1 MAVFEPVQLAGT
13 TVQHATLHNADEIKR
28 LDVRIGDTVVI
39 YKAGELFHR
48 YRVSL
53 QICVQPMLSHM
64 TFETA
69 MRQQYP
75 ELDFERS

>member
-39 YKAGELFHR
+39 YKAGEIIP
-48 YRVSL
+48 
-53 QICVQPMLSHM
+53 QVQSVITDLRPADAKPYDLRDCYAS
-64 TFETA
+64 TI
-69 MRQQYP
+69 P
-75 ELDFERS
+75 